1 LRVRDRQDDDGP
13 APGVP
18 ALRRWWSACAGAV
31 DSLAF
36 PMECLVCGADG
47 LPSPY
52 CEACR
57 AELLEAAGTPCARCA
72 MPVGPWGDRS
82 QGCSQCRG
90 RPLGFDAAFA
100 LGPYE
105 GPIRHLCLKLK
116 REGNAW
122 LARWAA
128 DLIFEAHAAGLRE
141 LGAAGVVAVPL
152 HWRRRLARGYNQA
165 EALAGPLARRLGLCV
180 SRPLRR
186 VRPTPALARLGR
198 GARATLMR
206 GAFRARAGPSWAG
219 RTVILVDDILTTGAT
234 CGEAARALKRAG
246 AGRVVVVVV
255 GRAEGNV

>member
-1 LRVRDRQDDDGP
+1 MP
-13 APGVP
+13 T
-18 ALRRWWSACAGAV
+18 LRRWWSACAGAI
-31 DSLAF
+31 DALAF
-36 PMECLVCGADG
+36 PMECLVCKEDG
-47 LPSPY
+47 LRSPF

-57 AELLEAAGTPCARCA
+57 AELLGAAGTPCVRCA
-72 MPVGPWGDRS
+72 MPVGPWGDRTK
-82 QGCSQCRG
+82 GCSECRG
-90 RPLGFDAAFA
+90 RALGFDAAIA

-105 GPIRHLCLKLK
+105 GPIRHVCLKLK

-128 DLIFEAHAAGLRE
+128 DLVFEAHAERLRG

-165 EALAGPLARRLGLCV
+165 EALARPIAGRLGLCV
-180 SRPLRR
+180 SHPLRR

-198 GARATLMR
+198 GARASLMR
-206 GAFRARAGPSWAG
+206 GAFQARAGQSWG
-219 RTVILVDDILTTGAT
+219 GGTVILVDDILTTGAT